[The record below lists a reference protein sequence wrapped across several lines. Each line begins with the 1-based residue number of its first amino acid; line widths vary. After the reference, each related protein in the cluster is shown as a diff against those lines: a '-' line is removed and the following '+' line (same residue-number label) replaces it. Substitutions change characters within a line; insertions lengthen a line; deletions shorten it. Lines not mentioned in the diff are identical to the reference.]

1 MQFSLKVPLVPSLN
15 PLDYES
21 KVLLL
26 GSCFSENIGSKFT
39 YFKFQTTI
47 NPFGIIFNAASLELL
62 IKRCLNKDYFTE
74 QDVFFH
80 QDLWHCF
87 EVHSDLSHPDQN
99 KLLTVL
105 NNKLDE
111 LNQQIKE
118 LTHIFITFGTS
129 WVYRHRETQQIVA
142 NCHKVPQKVFE
153 KELLSVDQNR
163 VSIQNLI
170 SFFHALNPKLRI
182 VFTISPVR
190 HIKDGFFENH
200 VSKGHLFAALHQIC
214 SEVGAKVDYFPSYEI
229 VQDEL
234 RDYRFFEK
242 DMLHPNALAIDYI
255 WEQLTSVYCTELTHS
270 IMKEIDSIQKGLAH
284 RPFNPTTQSHQS
296 FLEQLNS
303 KIQEIKKQLPH
314 LNF

>member
-1 MQFSLKVPLVPSLN
+1 MQFSLKVPLVPSQT
-15 PLDYES
+15 PLDYDS

-47 NPFGIIFNAASLELL
+47 NPFGIIFNAVSLELL
-62 IKRCLNKDYFTE
+62 IKRCLDKDYFTE

-87 EVHSDLSHPDQN
+87 EVHSDLSHSDQN

-111 LNQQIKE
+111 LNQKIKE
-118 LTHIFITFGTS
+118 LTHVFITFGTS

-163 VSIQNLI
+163 VSIQNLM
-170 SFFHALNPKLRI
+170 SFFHELNPKLQL

-190 HIKDGFFENH
+190 HIKDGFFENQ

-214 SEVGAKVDYFPSYEI
+214 SEIDTRVNYFPSYEI

-255 WEQLTSVYCTELTHS
+255 WEQLTSIYCTESTHS
-270 IMKEIDSIQKGLAH
+270 IMKEIASIQKALAH
-284 RPFNPTTQSHQS
+284 RSFNPNTASHQK
-296 FLEQLNS
+296 FLFALQQKK
-303 KIQEIKKQLPH
+303 KIIQNKVTHIQ
-314 LNF
+314 F

>member
-170 SFFHALNPKLRI
+170 SFFYALNPKLRI

-190 HIKDGFFENH
+190 HIKDGFFENQ

-234 RDYRFFEK
+234 RDYRF
-242 DMLHPNALAIDYI
+242 L
-255 WEQLTSVYCTELTHS
+255 
-270 IMKEIDSIQKGLAH
+270 
-284 RPFNPTTQSHQS
+284 R
-296 FLEQLNS
+296 
-303 KIQEIKKQLPH
+303 KICCILMR
-314 LNF
+314 

>member
-1 MQFSLKVPLVPSLN
+1 
-15 PLDYES
+15 
-21 KVLLL
+21 
-26 GSCFSENIGSKFT
+26 
-39 YFKFQTTI
+39 
-47 NPFGIIFNAASLELL
+47 
-62 IKRCLNKDYFTE
+62 
-74 QDVFFH
+74 
-80 QDLWHCF
+80 
-87 EVHSDLSHPDQN
+87 
-99 KLLTVL
+99 L

-111 LNQQIKE
+111 LNQKIKE
-118 LTHIFITFGTS
+118 LTHVFITFGTS

-163 VSIQNLI
+163 VSIQNLM
-170 SFFHALNPKLRI
+170 SFFYELNPKLQL

-190 HIKDGFFENH
+190 HIKDGFFENQ

-284 RPFNPTTQSHQS
+284 RSFNPSTESHQK
-296 FLEQLNS
+296 FLLALQQ
-303 KIQEIKKQLPH
+303 KIKIIQNKVTHIQ
-314 LNF
+314 F

>member
-1 MQFSLKVPLVPSLN
+1 MQFSLKVPLVPSQT
-15 PLDYES
+15 PLDYDS
-21 KVLLL
+21 KVFLL

-47 NPFGIIFNAASLELL
+47 NPFGIIFNAVSLELL
-62 IKRCLNKDYFTE
+62 IKRCLDKDYFTE

-111 LNQQIKE
+111 LNQKIKE
-118 LTHIFITFGTS
+118 LTHVFITFGTS

-190 HIKDGFFENH
+190 HIKDGFFENQ

-214 SEVGAKVDYFPSYEI
+214 SEIDTRVNYFPSYEI

-284 RPFNPTTQSHQS
+284 RSFNPSTESHQK
-296 FLEQLNS
+296 FLFALQQ
-303 KIQEIKKQLPH
+303 KIKIIQNKVTHIQ
-314 LNF
+314 F

>member
-1 MQFSLKVPLVPSLN
+1 MQFSLKVPLVPSQT
-15 PLDYES
+15 PLDYDS

-47 NPFGIIFNAASLELL
+47 NPFGIIFNAVSLELL
-62 IKRCLNKDYFTE
+62 IKRCLDKDYFTE

-99 KLLTVL
+99 KFLTVL
-105 NNKLDE
+105 NNKLNE
-111 LNQQIKE
+111 LNQKIKE
-118 LTHIFITFGTS
+118 LTHVFITFGTS

-163 VSIQNLI
+163 VSIQNLM
-170 SFFHALNPKLRI
+170 SFFYELNPKLQL

-190 HIKDGFFENH
+190 HIKDGFFENQ

-214 SEVGAKVDYFPSYEI
+214 SEIDTRVNYFPSYEI

-255 WEQLTSVYCTELTHS
+255 WEQLTSIYCTESTHS
-270 IMKEIDSIQKGLAH
+270 IMKEIASIQKALAH
-284 RPFNPTTQSHQS
+284 RSFNPNTASHQK
-296 FLEQLNS
+296 FLFALQQ
-303 KIQEIKKQLPH
+303 KIKIIQNKVTHIQ
-314 LNF
+314 F